1 MADTRTDMRIIFA
14 GGSTGGHLMPGVATA
29 LALQKA
35 LPGARALF
43 LTSDNRTERRCSGAL
58 DGFETAYLP
67 DAPWHGRAGKL
78 LFPARALRAAA
89 RMADVLRGFRP
100 HVVVG
105 LGSYNS
111 AAPVLAARTMGVRT
125 ALIAADAL
133 PGVAVRLL
141 APFVD
146 VVLVQYGEVI
156 PRLKAHRAVV
166 TGLPVRERIL
176 GADRRTA
183 LMRFGFSADRPTLLA
198 MGGSQGALALN
209 ETLHEALRLSAE
221 GGVDLQVIHLTGI
234 DHLHSALDRQFGG
247 HVSYR
252 PIGFLERV
260 EDAYAAAD
268 FAFGRAG
275 ASTLAELTALGR
287 PSVLVPYPYAANDH
301 QSLNAELL
309 SQAGAAI
316 TIPQPELTAER
327 LCQALTALASDPA
340 LRRRMAE
347 SALNQGRPDAAA
359 RAARELAELAGFG
372 RQLPRATL
380 SIPETTGQRSQA
392 A

>member
-1 MADTRTDMRIIFA
+1 MRVIFA

-29 LALQKA
+29 VALQKA
-35 LPGARALF
+35 LPGTRALF
-43 LTSDNRTERRCSGAL
+43 LTSQNRTERRCSGAL
-58 DGFETAYLP
+58 DAFETAYLP
-67 DAPWHGRAGKL
+67 DAPWHGPAGKL
-78 LFPARALRAAA
+78 LFPAKALRAAA

-111 AAPVLAARTMGVRT
+111 AAPVLAARMAGVRT
-125 ALIAADAL
+125 ALVAADAL

-141 APFVD
+141 APFAD
-146 VVLVQYGEVI
+146 VVLVQWGEVI
-156 PRLKAHRAVV
+156 PRLKARRAVV

-176 GADRRTA
+176 SAERRAA
-183 LMRFGFSADRPTLLA
+183 LMRFGFSAERPTLLA

-209 ETLHEALRLSAE
+209 RTLYEALRLAA
-221 GGVDLQVIHLTGI
+221 GRGVDLQVIHLTGI
-234 DHLHSALDRQFGG
+234 DHLQAALDRQLGG
-247 HVSYR
+247 SINYR
-252 PIGFLERV
+252 PIGFLDRV

-275 ASTLAELTALGR
+275 ASTLAELTARGL

-301 QSLNAELL
+301 QSLNAALL
-309 SQAGAAI
+309 SESGAAI
-316 TIPQPELTAER
+316 AIPQPELSAER
-327 LCQALTALASDPA
+327 LCETLTALAGDAA
-340 LRRRMAE
+340 LRGRMAE
-347 SALNQGRPDAAA
+347 NALHQGRPDAAV

-372 RQLPRATL
+372 PQLPRSAVP
-380 SIPETTGQRSQA
+380 IPETTGQRSQA